1 MIAGA
6 IIVTAAGTAVQ
17 TSGSAVFTWPG
28 FFMSPGFGGAA
39 ALCAAVIGG
48 GVALILGNKAK
59 GTEDEKLVQAKTDG
73 ELDRCWE
80 RFVWAVDAEADIQ
93 FYVLQSLL
101 THLGHDAK
109 RLGDKA
115 LLKVIE
121 EYNSDLLKDLQDN

>member
-17 TSGSAVFTWPG
+17 TSGPAVFTWPG
-28 FFMSPGFGGAA
+28 FFMSPGFGGAT

-80 RFVWAVDAEADIQ
+80 RFVWAVDAEADLQ

-109 RLGDKA
+109 RLGDNA